1 MDVLL
6 LSCGT
11 GGGHNAAGSAVA
23 AELIRRGH
31 HAAMFNPYT
40 LRSERLAERIDSLY
54 IETVQK
60 APTVFGAVYRAG
72 QLYRD
77 LPGRSPVYFVNRGMV
92 PVMQEYLS
100 RNHVDVI
107 IAPHLFP
114 AEILTGMKREGLP
127 VPKTIFIAT
136 DYACIPFTE
145 ETECDAYVIPCAE
158 LEESFVSCGLPAE
171 KLYPL
176 GIPVSSRF
184 SQKGTREE
192 ACERLGLDPGKK
204 YVLAAG
210 GSMGGGKI
218 KKVIQLLSDEIAERQ
233 DTELLVL
240 CGSNKQLYKELME
253 KAFPSVTVMGFTS
266 EIADYMKA
274 ACLFVT
280 KPGGLSSTEAAVSGI
295 PIIHVAPIPGCETH
309 NARFFDEHGMS
320 RFCHTSRQDLADALD
335 LLDDEPARLAMI
347 RRQQALI
354 HPDAA
359 VQISILAENMA

>member
-1 MDVLL
+1 MDALI

-114 AEILTGMKREGLP
+114 AEILTGMNGRDSLFQRRFLLPRITPAFPLQKKRMRRIRHSLRRIGRILCELRPSGRKT
-127 VPKTIFIAT
+127 VP
-136 DYACIPFTE
+136 
-145 ETECDAYVIPCAE
+145 
-158 LEESFVSCGLPAE
+158 S
-171 KLYPL
+171 

-295 PIIHVAPIPGCETH
+295 PIIHVAPIP
-309 NARFFDEHGMS
+309 
-320 RFCHTSRQDLADALD
+320 
-335 LLDDEPARLAMI
+335 
-347 RRQQALI
+347 
-354 HPDAA
+354 AA
-359 VQISILAENMA
+359 KPTTRAFLTNTA